1 MKARGDYVQIDD
13 IRLIIT
19 LSEEKNM
26 RKAAERLFVSQP
38 ALSQRLQNLE
48 KQIGSELF
56 IRSQKGLIITASG
69 EIILN
74 YAKKMEETYQTM
86 LEQLQILKSD
96 ISGTLKIAVSSVVA
110 QYWLPPVLKKYVSSY
125 PEVQVSLFTGWSS
138 EITNRLYEN
147 EVHLAIVRGNQN
159 WFGEKELL
167 FSDELLLVDT
177 KKHSLEEYKTIQR
190 PFIQFKSNS
199 NYYQLIQSWW
209 YEHFNSLPKHEIV
222 VDQIETCKQ
231 FVLNGLGFA
240 ILPSSVLHDV
250 SDENIIKTP
259 LITKE
264 QSGLYRDTYLLYN
277 RDAMK
282 LKQVEG
288 FIESIRKKNKD

>member
-1 MKARGDYVQIDD
+1 MQIDD

-19 LSEEKNM
+19 LAEEKNM

-48 KQIGSELF
+48 KQMGSELF

-74 YAKKMEETYQTM
+74 YAKRMEETYQNM

-110 QYWLPPVLKKYVSSY
+110 QYWLPPVLKRYVSQY
-125 PEVQVSLFTGWSS
+125 PDVQVSLFTGWSS

-167 FSDELLLVDT
+167 FSDELLLVDS
-177 KKHSLEEYKTIQR
+177 KKHELADYKEIGR

-240 ILPSSVLHDV
+240 ILPSTVLHDV
-250 SDENIIKTP
+250 FDENIIKTP
-259 LITKE
+259 LFTKE
-264 QSGLYRDTYLLYN
+264 HTRLFRDTYLLYN

-282 LKQVEG
+282 LKQVKG
-288 FIESIRKKNKD
+288 FIESIRKKI

>member
-1 MKARGDYVQIDD
+1 MILQIDD
-13 IRLIIT
+13 IRLMIT
-19 LSEEKNM
+19 LAEEKNM

-74 YAKKMEETYQTM
+74 YAKRMEDTYQSM
-86 LEQLQILKSD
+86 LEQLQILNSD

-110 QYWLPPVLKKYVSSY
+110 QYWLPPVLKQYVSQF
-125 PEVQVSLFTGWSS
+125 PDVQVSIFTGWSS

-147 EVHLAIVRGNQN
+147 EVHLAILRGNQN

-177 KKHSLEEYKTIQR
+177 KKHDLADYKEIQR

-240 ILPSSVLHDV
+240 ILPSSALHDV
-250 SDENIIKTP
+250 REDNLIKTP
-259 LITKE
+259 LYSKE
-264 QSGLYRDTYLLYN
+264 QARLYRDTYLLYN

-288 FIESIRKKNKD
+288 FIKSIRKKK

>member
-1 MKARGDYVQIDD
+1 MQIDD
-13 IRLIIT
+13 IRLMIT
-19 LSEEKNM
+19 LAEEKNM

-74 YAKKMEETYQTM
+74 YAKRMEDTYQSM
-86 LEQLQILKSD
+86 LEQLQILNSD

-110 QYWLPPVLKKYVSSY
+110 QYWLPPVLKQYVSQF
-125 PEVQVSLFTGWSS
+125 PDVQVSIFTGWSS

-147 EVHLAIVRGNQN
+147 EVHLAILRGNQN

-177 KKHSLEEYKTIQR
+177 KKHDLADYKEIQR

-240 ILPSSVLHDV
+240 ILPSSALHDV
-250 SDENIIKTP
+250 REDNLIKTP
-259 LITKE
+259 LYSKE
-264 QSGLYRDTYLLYN
+264 QARLYRDTYLLYN

-288 FIESIRKKNKD
+288 FIKSIRKKK

>member
-1 MKARGDYVQIDD
+1 MQIDD
-13 IRLIIT
+13 IKLMIT
-19 LSEEKNM
+19 LAEEKNM

-48 KQIGSELF
+48 KQVGSELF

-69 EIILN
+69 EIILH

-86 LEQLQILKSD
+86 LEQLQILNSD

-110 QYWLPPVLKKYVSSY
+110 QYWLPPVLKRYVSDF
-125 PEVQVSLFTGWSS
+125 PNVQVSLFTGWSS

-159 WFGEKELL
+159 WYGEKEVL

-177 KKHSLEEYKTIQR
+177 QKFELSEYKEIHR

-199 NYYQLIQSWW
+199 NYYQIIQSWW
-209 YEHFNSLPKHEIV
+209 YEQFNSLPRNEIV

-240 ILPSSVLHDV
+240 ILPSTVLHDV
-250 SDENIIKTP
+250 KDDILIKTP
-259 LITKE
+259 LYTKE
-264 QSGLYRDTYLLYN
+264 NTLLTRDTYLLYN
-277 RDAMK
+277 RDALK

-288 FIESIRKKNKD
+288 FMQSIRKKS